1 MNLSRTQLAAVFNE
15 WALRYADNPEDFAEI
30 LDEDG
35 IPVEDYGER
44 CAVYL
49 EQLAGE
55 MAGSWTL
62 PLPDAVTDTDDL
74 CRTVHVC
81 ESRAQAQAVAA
92 GRADRVLQTCGV
104 DVQKFGVFLGQG
116 RTPVVLCAKSEG
128 ESE

>member
-15 WALRYADNPEDFAEI
+15 WAMRYADNPEEFGEI

-44 CAVYL
+44 CALYL

-55 MAGSWTL
+55 MQGSGIL
-62 PLPDAVTDTDDL
+62 PLPDAVEDADGL
-74 CRTVHVC
+74 CRTMHIC
-81 ESRAQAQAVAA
+81 ESRAQAESIS
-92 GRADRVLQTCGV
+92 ADRTGRVMQACGV

-116 RTPVVLCAKSEG
+116 RTPAVLCVKSG
-128 ESE
+128 AESE